1 MTHNSSIV
9 SCNSNI
15 DRVNDIGITPPG
27 LSFNGDKG
35 PSLTVVHTDAL
46 RVCNDNS
53 LLSHD
58 ITGLFD
64 IRSDDICNTDRYIRL
79 PVSKRHDSTIS
90 SLMKQV
96 LLVQVMA

>member
-15 DRVNDIGITPPG
+15 DRVNDTGITPSG

-35 PSLTVVHTDAL
+35 PSLTVFHTDAL
-46 RVCNDNS
+46 QVCNDNS
-53 LLSHD
+53 LMSDD

-64 IRSDDICNTDRYIRL
+64 IRSDDI
-79 PVSKRHDSTIS
+79 
-90 SLMKQV
+90 
-96 LLVQVMA
+96 